1 MPIALHGG
9 HVRTLAK
16 ACTTIAAGALL
27 VTAPATATA
36 SAQATT
42 APSSVKTSVKAYV
55 QRCTD
60 LGNGT
65 LCIDV
70 NGRVGAQGVIGVGY
84 WKRAGDS
91 VHVRLGW
98 QNTTGGGAN
107 FSRNVHGPLVPGT
120 DTGTET
126 WRTYLAAGCVYPLIE
141 VVGQGTLKGKEVCV
155 PA

>member
-1 MPIALHGG
+1 MRTT
-9 HVRTLAK
+9 VRTGLVAAAATALAC
-16 ACTTIAAGALL
+16 ATT
-27 VTAPATATA
+27 ATATA
-36 SAQATT
+36 
-42 APSSVKTSVKAYV
+42 APRAPQAYV

-60 LGNGT
+60 LGNGD

-70 NGRVGAQGVIGVGY
+70 TGRVGQTGRIGVGY
-84 WKRAGDS
+84 WKRAGDT

-107 FSRNVHGPLVPGT
+107 FSRTVHGPLTPGMN
-120 DTGTET
+120 TGTET
-126 WRTYLAAGCVYPLIE
+126 WTTYLAAGCVYPLIE

>member
-1 MPIALHGG
+1 MHTALLRSHT
-9 HVRTLAK
+9 RTFAK
-16 ACTTIAAGALL
+16 AGTAVAVATLL
-27 VTAPATATA
+27 LSATSTATA
-36 SAQATT
+36 HA
-42 APSSVKTSVKAYV
+42 APAAPTGAKAYV

-84 WKRAGDS
+84 WKRAGDA

-107 FSRNVHGPLVPGT
+107 FSRTVHGPLVPGSN
-120 DTGTET
+120 TGTET

-155 PA
+155 PS

>member
-1 MPIALHGG
+1 MLKKRHVSGVLAAIGLVAVGG
-9 HVRTLAK
+9 V
-16 ACTTIAAGALL
+16 
-27 VTAPATATA
+27 P
-36 SAQATT
+36 AQASSPST
-42 APSSVKTSVKAYV
+42 AAYV

-60 LGNGT
+60 LGRGN

-70 NGRVGAQGVIGVGY
+70 NGRVGQVGVIGVGY
-84 WKRAGDS
+84 WKREGDS
-91 VHVRLGW
+91 IHVRLGW

-107 FSRNVHGPLVPGT
+107 FSKNVHGPLTPGMN
-120 DTGTET
+120 TGTEK

>member
-1 MPIALHGG
+1 MRMLTKSWLMAAL
-9 HVRTLAK
+9 
-16 ACTTIAAGALL
+16 GALL
-27 VTAPATATA
+27 LV
-36 SAQATT
+36 ATT
-42 APSSVKTSVKAYV
+42 TSAGAAPGSARAYV
-55 QRCTD
+55 QRCTH
-60 LGNGT
+60 LGNGD

-84 WKRAGDS
+84 WKRAGPS

-120 DTGTET
+120 GTGTET
-126 WRTYLAAGCVYPLIE
+126 WPTYLAAGCVYPLIE

-155 PA
+155 PS